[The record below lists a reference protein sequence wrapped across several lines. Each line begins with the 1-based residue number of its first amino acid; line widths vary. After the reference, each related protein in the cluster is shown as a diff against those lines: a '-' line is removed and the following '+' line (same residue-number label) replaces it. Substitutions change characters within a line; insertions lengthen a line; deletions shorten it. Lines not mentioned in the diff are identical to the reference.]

1 MNLTQMNLEQLKEL
15 NQQII
20 KAIRIKES
28 QSVEALK
35 SSLLVGSK
43 VKINHKKI
51 NPNNVY
57 TIKTIKRKKA
67 LVEGHN
73 ANYNVALSLLEIIK

>member
-15 NQQII
+15 NQQVIN
-20 KAIRIKES
+20 AIRIKES
-28 QSVEALK
+28 QSVEVLK
-35 SSLLVGSK
+35 SSLLTGSK

-57 TIKTIKRKKA
+57 IVKTIKRKKA

-73 ANYNVALSLLEIIK
+73 ASYNVALSLLEIIK

>member
-15 NQQII
+15 NQQVIN
-20 KAIRIKES
+20 AIRIKES
-28 QSVEALK
+28 QSVEVLK
-35 SSLLVGSK
+35 SSLLTGSK

-57 TIKTIKRKKA
+57 TVKTIKRKKA

>member
-15 NQQII
+15 NQQVIN
-20 KAIRIKES
+20 AIRIKES
-28 QSVEALK
+28 QSVEVLK
-35 SSLLVGSK
+35 SSLLTGSK

-57 TIKTIKRKKA
+57 TVKTIKRKKA

-73 ANYNVALSLLEIIK
+73 ASYNVALSLLEIIK

>member
-15 NQQII
+15 NQQVIN
-20 KAIRIKES
+20 AIRIKES
-28 QSVEALK
+28 QSVEVLK
-35 SSLLVGSK
+35 SSLLTGSK

-57 TIKTIKRKKA
+57 TVKTIKRKKA

-73 ANYNVALSLLEIIK
+73 TSYNVALSLLEIIK